1 MGDFQFL
8 SLTPGPVLRHGTKI
22 IIPGNFFGDLFL
34 SGRDC
39 EVVSLRGAW
48 ACTGLVRAFFWTLR
62 IPLGIGVEDSVLE
75 IAGLDLES
83 GLVLGDLAVSVFY
96 SNR

>member
-39 EVVSLRGAW
+39 EVVSLRGA
-48 ACTGLVRAFFWTLR
+48 LR